1 MGYSVPPPHT
11 VPFPSALSWSP
22 SNFSTVYF
30 LCIPFI
36 LGHNCES
43 RILREKMCQ
52 GRIVHAYVLAE
63 DFVGMVKTLGP
74 AVIIIPLIAVL
85 ENMAIAK
92 AFGKPSA
99 HKCRVYNILPSQNCL

>member
-1 MGYSVPPPHT
+1 M
-11 VPFPSALSWSP
+11 
-22 SNFSTVYF
+22 
-30 LCIPFI
+30 
-36 LGHNCES
+36 EK
-43 RILREKMCQ
+43 KMCQ
-52 GRIVHAYVLAE
+52 GRVVVHADVIAE

-99 HKCRVYNILPSQNCL
+99 HECRV